1 MTLSNQTN
9 DICNIDTQWAAVKLY
24 ITTTFKETKVCML
37 KKKWGFNELYVLV
50 YNTTV

>member
-1 MTLSNQTN
+1 MTLRNQTN

-24 ITTTFKETKVCML
+24 ITTTFKETKVCMF
-37 KKKWGFNELYVLV
+37 KKINSFNELDVLV